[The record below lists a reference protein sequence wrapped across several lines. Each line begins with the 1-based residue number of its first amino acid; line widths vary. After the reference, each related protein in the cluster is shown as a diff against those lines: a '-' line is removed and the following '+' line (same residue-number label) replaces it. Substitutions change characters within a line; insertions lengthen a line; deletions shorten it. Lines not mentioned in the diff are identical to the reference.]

1 MKVLS
6 HTASPCCL
14 PQVFFPTHIIPPH
27 PTIIYSRRIAQASKH
42 CPLCPLLPTTRCFK
56 TNCTHVKCASLP
68 LCIWDTI
75 SRSATISSHHT
86 HPGLQNSGLR
96 PQKVLQTQQEVL
108 PCILPPLRDKVKF
121 STRDEDRAAA
131 PQLQSPHYHDCH
143 HSQGT
148 LGVCPPY
155 SQDAECEGPR
165 HALAVSHQE
174 AAIAARPSQQLLR
187 SSAAQVTVI
196 PGRGRAA

>member
-14 PQVFFPTHIIPPH
+14 PQVFLPTHTIQPH

-42 CPLCPLLPTTRCFK
+42 WSLCPLLQCFK
-56 TNCTHVKCASLP
+56 TNCTHVEHASFPCTSGRKSKLVYRRLP
-68 LCIWDTI
+68 LFLAITPTL
-75 SRSATISSHHT
+75 SFRTLA
-86 HPGLQNSGLR
+86 SGLR
-96 PQKVLQTQQEVL
+96 KCSRHSRKCSPVSFLHPAIKSRSPLETGLQ
-108 PCILPPLRDKVKF
+108 PH
-121 STRDEDRAAA
+121 
-131 PQLQSPHYHDCH
+131 QLQSPHYHDCH
-143 HSQGT
+143 HNQGT

-165 HALAVSHQE
+165 HALAISHQE
-174 AAIAARPSQQLLR
+174 AAIAARPSQELLR

-196 PGRGRAA
+196 PGWGRAA